1 MMCIFLNG
9 EGDVYDVRIVLHG
22 ENLIEPI
29 QFEMAGVERREQSD
43 SPRNLV
49 AKSKVVL
56 RWANVL
62 NQLGQK

>member
-1 MMCIFLNG
+1 MMCIFLNE
-9 EGDVYDVRIVLHG
+9 EGDVHDVRFVLNG
-22 ENLIEPI
+22 ENLIELI
-29 QFEMAGVERREQSD
+29 RFEMACVEQREPSD